1 MLSQEIKNLRIYRIK
16 VEIDDKVSK
25 IVNHNIEST
34 MFWKFSRVEQR
45 LTEVTPFFKSH
56 YLQEQNQSYNLE
68 IFLRFSNIYELSK
81 KFWKYGNYSQKLYYF

>member
-1 MLSQEIKNLRIYRIK
+1 
-16 VEIDDKVSK
+16 
-25 IVNHNIEST
+25 

-45 LTEVTPFFKSH
+45 LTEVPVTPFFKSD

-81 KFWKYGNYSQKLYYF
+81 KFLIERLAIIRKNYIVFSDLILLLKLYWTLRTEI